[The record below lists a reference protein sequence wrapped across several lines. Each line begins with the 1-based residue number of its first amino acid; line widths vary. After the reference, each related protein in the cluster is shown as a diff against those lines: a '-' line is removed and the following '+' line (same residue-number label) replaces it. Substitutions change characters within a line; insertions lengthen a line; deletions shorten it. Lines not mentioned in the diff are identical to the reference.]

1 MPVSEHAQAIALSDD
16 QLDAVMRAAAPLA
29 PADRGRFLEA
39 VAARLR
45 GRVIGDGNNYHGAD
59 QTDQAN
65 KFGSFHR
72 KCERAIR

>member
-1 MPVSEHAQAIALSDD
+1 
-16 QLDAVMRAAAPLA
+16 
-29 PADRGRFLEA
+29 
-39 VAARLR
+39 
-45 GRVIGDGNNYHGAD
+45 VIGDGNNYHGAD